1 MNIKELL
8 KNDFVILDGAMG
20 TMLQQKGMEIGT
32 VPETLNILKPEWIV
46 DIHRQYIEA
55 GSQIVYANTF
65 GANRLKMANTDF
77 SVAEIIEAA
86 IKNARKAAEI
96 ASAPH
101 KAAVALD
108 MGPIGQLLEPTGSLT
123 FEEAY
128 DIYREIV
135 EAGKDADLII
145 IETMT
150 DLYETKAAVL
160 AAKENSNL
168 PVFVTMTF
176 EENGRTFTGCS
187 VSAMCLT
194 LCGLGVD
201 ALGVNCSLGPKDLVP
216 IVEEISKWSDV
227 PIIVKPNAGLP
238 DPVTNTYNVGPE
250 EYANACASMLT
261 FGTKILGGC
270 CGTNPSYIAAL
281 GQMLDSERLR
291 KAGEDSADLHNSNRR
306 VNADTLELSGDSF
319 VNNDDGIVES
329 VKTDE
334 NGTKRRLARI
344 RDLAICSPLKT
355 VVVSEP
361 RIIGERINPTGKKR
375 FRQALKE
382 EDMDYILGMAIQ
394 QVEAGADILDVNVGA
409 PGIDEK
415 AMMVKVIKALQ
426 SVVDVPLQI
435 DSTKPEVL
443 EAALRI
449 YNGKPLVNSVN
460 GEKAVMDKILPLVAK
475 YGAAVVGLTLDEN
488 GIPKDADGRIAIAE
502 KIVDNA
508 RALGI
513 KKENIAIDC
522 LVLTVSAEQ
531 KAAMETLKAVRRVRE
546 DLGLKNVLGVSNI
559 SFGLPNRS
567 SINTTFLTMALS
579 AGLDLPIMNPNLPQM
594 MWTVKAFKVLAGHDE
609 NSLGF
614 IEYSSDHNPIDV
626 QLTEA
631 KKELDKARAEITAM
645 RSGWAE
651 VAGYAASFAGYEVES
666 ARQSLNAMPSVP
678 ALNIANH
685 PAGCTCDKCRA
696 VNKAKAEFAASRGGR
711 TVTGGMGAAGAE
723 SMHVTGAQTGSSKR
737 IEGGIAHKSEY
748 GNTNSAENNAS
759 TGLEGPLG
767 AGILKAMERG
777 LKNDGRKLTGDLLKE
792 CSAMEIINDV
802 LIPALDVIGEK
813 FEKGKIFLPQLILAA
828 DVASECFEVIK
839 TQLAESGGSSE
850 SRGKIILATVKGDI
864 HDIGKNIVKVI
875 LENYGY
881 EVIDLG
887 KDVDPAVVVKAAI
900 EKNVHLV
907 GLSALMTTTLGS
919 MEETIKQLRD
929 NNVDCKIMVGGAVLT
944 PDYAKKIKADYYAKD
959 AKMSADIAKE
969 VLG

>member
-1 MNIKELL
+1 MNIKELI
-8 KNDFVILDGAMG
+8 KSDFVILDGAMG
-20 TMLQQKGMEIGT
+20 TMLQQKGMEVGT

-77 SVAEIIEAA
+77 SVAEIVEAA
-86 IKNARKAAEI
+86 IKNARKAADIVYEGKTVSAAVDGANIETTAGYHAAGTSLPREI
-96 ASAPH
+96 K

-135 EAGKDADLII
+135 VAGKDADLII

-250 EYANACASMLT
+250 DFANACSSMLT

-270 CGTNPSYIAAL
+270 CGTNPSYIAELKKML
-281 GQMLDSERLR
+281 GKAESNQKVKSSEM
-291 KAGEDSADLHNSNRR
+291 
-306 VNADTLELSGDSF
+306 
-319 VNNDDGIVES
+319 
-329 VKTDE
+329 
-334 NGTKRRLARI
+334 

-415 AMMVKVIKALQ
+415 TMMVKVIKALQ

-443 EAALRI
+443 EAALRV
-449 YNGKPLVNSVN
+449 YNGKPIVNSVN
-460 GEKAVMDKILPLVAK
+460 GEKAVMEKILPLVAK

-502 KIVDNA
+502 KIVDSA

-567 SINTTFLTMALS
+567 NINTTFLTMALS

-594 MWTVKAFKVLAGHDE
+594 MWTVKSFKVLAGHDA

-614 IEYSSDHNPIDV
+614 IEYSSGHDPIDV
-626 QLTEA
+626 QLTEV
-631 KKELDKARAEITAM
+631 KKELDEARAEITAM

-651 VAGYAASFAGYEVES
+651 VAGYAASFAGKDNVSLAAPS
-666 ARQSLNAMPSVP
+666 ARAIPSVP
-678 ALNIANH
+678 ALNITNH
-685 PAGCTCDKCRA
+685 PVGCMCEKCRA
-696 VNKAKAEFAASRGGR
+696 VNKAKEEFAARRAAES
-711 TVTGGMGAAGAE
+711 VTGGANAEPAQSAG
-723 SMHVTGAQTGSSKR
+723 TGS
-737 IEGGIAHKSEY
+737 IV
-748 GNTNSAENNAS
+748 SAGL
-759 TGLEGPLG
+759 TGSLG

-839 TQLAESGGSSE
+839 TQIAESGGSSE

-900 EKNVHLV
+900 EKEVHLV

-919 MEETIKQLRD
+919 MEETIKQLHD